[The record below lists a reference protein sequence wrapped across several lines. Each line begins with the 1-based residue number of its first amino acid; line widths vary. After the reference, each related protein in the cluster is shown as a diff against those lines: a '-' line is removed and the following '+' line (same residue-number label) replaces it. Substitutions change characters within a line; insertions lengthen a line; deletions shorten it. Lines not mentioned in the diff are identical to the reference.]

1 MPKHACPLPFNHMAI
16 RPDGRIFPCCIYRWD
31 DVPEDLN
38 IFHPDPFNHP
48 YMKELREKMLND
60 EYVSGCSYCYK
71 DEETKGRSY
80 RTQVYKDK
88 DYLGVHSYEN
98 NTAPELTYIDLSI
111 SNTCNNKCRMCGP
124 ELSTQWYS
132 DARKLGQDIPK
143 GIVVNPFIENGD
155 FSKLKHLKLLGG
167 EPLLEQEKLITILEQ
182 CDLKNLRINLITN
195 TSLVPNDH
203 LHNLFAQCKKVQV
216 SLSIDSYG
224 ELNEFLRKG
233 SEWKQTV
240 NTINWFQKRGYDLFV
255 HSVASIYNCNELYK
269 LIDFCKSKKLRQ
281 KYVLIDG
288 PDYMMPRNLPYEVKQ
303 IIIKDLQ
310 KRIGEQDIYNV
321 MIQELQ
327 KDGQFEKFIKQD
339 AQMNILRNEDW
350 KELNP
355 SLYALTKQQLEVTI

>member
-16 RPDGRIFPCCIYRWD
+16 RPDGRIFPCCIFRWD

-48 YMKELREKMLND
+48 YMKNLREKMKKD

-71 DEETKGRSY
+71 DEETKGQSF

-88 DYLGVHSYEN
+88 DILGVHSFEN

-132 DARKLGQDIPK
+132 DAKALGIEIPK

-155 FSKLKHLKLLGG
+155 FSKLKYLKLLGG
-167 EPLLEQEKLITILEQ
+167 EPLLEQEKLIKILEQ
-182 CDLKNLRINLITN
+182 CDLENLRVNLITN
-195 TSLVPNDH
+195 TSIVPNNK
-203 LHNLFAQCKKVQV
+203 LHELFMKCKKVTV

-224 ELNEFLRKG
+224 KLNEFLRKG
-233 SEWKQTV
+233 SNWKTTV
-240 NTINWFQKRGYDLFV
+240 ETLEWFQSKKYHLYV
-255 HSVASIYNCNELYK
+255 HSVASIYNCNVLED
-269 LIDFCKSKKLRQ
+269 LIRYCESKNLSQ

-288 PDYMMPRNLPYEVKQ
+288 PEYMMPRNLPEVVKRK
-303 IIIKDLQ
+303 IIKDLTKKISRQ
-310 KRIGEQDIYNV
+310 PIFKV
-321 MIQELQ
+321 MI
-327 KDGQFEKFIKQD
+327 D
-339 AQMNILRNEDW
+339 
-350 KELNP
+350 ELNNNGDFNIFLKHDARMNKLRKENWHACNP
-355 SLYALTKQQLEVTI
+355 KLKDLIYSSN